1 MERSCRW
8 AWHSR
13 IASPSA
19 FDPVP
24 NHLGQKVLSTKGLE
38 KRVHW
43 RMARVVLAGY
53 LLRVKGC
60 GFRSV
65 RYLESQNNGKGPV
78 RSKRSSVIGN
88 WEVVRSSEVCNAL
101 NLMPNSIGA
110 TGFVRYIEAV
120 RSWEGPLW
128 EVLLYYY
135 TVIVD
140 GGTSC
145 SVY

>member
-1 MERSCRW
+1 
-8 AWHSR
+8 
-13 IASPSA
+13 
-19 FDPVP
+19 
-24 NHLGQKVLSTKGLE
+24 
-38 KRVHW
+38 
-43 RMARVVLAGY
+43 MARVVLAGY

-65 RYLESQNNGKGPV
+65 RYLESQNYSKGPV

-128 EVLLYYY
+128 EVLLY
-135 TVIVD
+135 T
-140 GGTSC
+140 TC
-145 SVY
+145 SVPHEIVRSNQIRTRNFKLHNDMTTVAAIHTSTV